1 MILTDYD
8 VQFWVGV
15 TEIQENG
22 KTESLPQGFYLM
34 FGKLAAKLLAGHH
47 ILKISKEIKII

>member
-22 KTESLPQGFYLM
+22 KTESLPLCIWYR
-34 FGKLAAKLLAGHH
+34 A
-47 ILKISKEIKII
+47 